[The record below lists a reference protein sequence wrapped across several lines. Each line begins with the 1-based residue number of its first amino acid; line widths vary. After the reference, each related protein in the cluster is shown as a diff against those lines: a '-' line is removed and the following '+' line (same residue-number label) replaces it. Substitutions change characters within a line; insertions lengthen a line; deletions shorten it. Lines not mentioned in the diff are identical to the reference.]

1 MLFFANDLKIKDVVQ
16 SLIKERRSLR
26 DIVFP
31 GAFHFITGDILMVVF
46 WVRNYIYKF
55 EGICICLRKK
65 NFKAVD
71 VVLILRNVIMG
82 VGIEL
87 IISYYLNRV
96 FFLNVLDYKRKMNI
110 YNRSKLYY
118 IRNKVNR
125 NSRIK

>member
-26 DIVFP
+26 GIVFP
-31 GAFHFITGDILMVVF
+31 GALHFITGDILMVVF

-65 NFKAVD
+65 NFKVVD